1 MRFIKTTA
9 ILLLLLLLIGA
20 ACRRSDPSLVQGP
33 EVRPA
38 PAQLLLELNDQR
50 RFTSVDEV
58 ADQII
63 KGLPDLL
70 LVDVRSDAEFNA
82 YSLPGAVHIPLQT
95 MLEPANQQRLDCS
108 KFRIVFYSNDQASA
122 EKAWFITR
130 QRGCRDVYV
139 MQGGLNEW
147 TVAFL
152 QPKEPVQTA
161 PREAWDQ
168 YQFRLAARQYFAGAS
183 KALAPEPFQ
192 QPAAAPEAPAAGQ
205 TRKNIEV
212 KPKAAKPAPDE
223 EEGC

>member
-1 MRFIKTTA
+1 MTLLKITA
-9 ILLLLLLLIGA
+9 ISLLLLLLIGTG
-20 ACRRSDPSLVQGP
+20 CRRSDPSLVQGP
-33 EVRPA
+33 EARPA

-50 RFTSVDEV
+50 RFMSVDEV

-63 KGLPDLL
+63 QRLPDLL
-70 LVDVRSDAEFNA
+70 LVDVRSDAEFQA

-95 MLEPANQQRLDCS
+95 MLEPAHQQRLDCS

-152 QPKEPVQTA
+152 QPQEPAQTA
-161 PREAWDQ
+161 PQEVWDQ

-183 KALAPEPFQ
+183 KALTPEPFQ
-192 QPAAAPEAPAAGQ
+192 QPADAPAATDSQ

-212 KPKAAKPAPDE
+212 KPKAAKPAADE

>member
-1 MRFIKTTA
+1 MRFIKITA
-9 ILLLLLLLIGA
+9 IPLLLLLVGTG
-20 ACRRSDPSLVQGP
+20 CRRSDPSLVQGP
-33 EVRPA
+33 EARPE

-50 RFTSVDEV
+50 RFLSVDQV
-58 ADQII
+58 ADQLI

-70 LVDVRSDAEFNA
+70 LVDVRDEAGFKA
-82 YSLPGAVHIPLQT
+82 YSLPGAVHIPLEKL
-95 MLEPANQQRLDCS
+95 LEPANQERLDCG
-108 KFRIVFYSNDQASA
+108 KYRIVFYSNSQASA

-152 QPKEPVQTA
+152 QPKEPAQTA
-161 PREAWDQ
+161 PQEAWDQ
-168 YQFRLAARQYFAGAS
+168 YQFRIAARQYFAGAS

-192 QPAAAPEAPAAGQ
+192 QPVSMPEPAAAGQ

-212 KPKAAKPAPDE
+212 KPKAAKPAAEE

>member
-9 ILLLLLLLIGA
+9 IPLLLLLLVGA

-33 EVRPA
+33 EARPQ
-38 PAQLLLELNDQR
+38 PAQLLLELNDER
-50 RFTSVDEV
+50 RFMSVDQV

-63 KGLPDLL
+63 KKLPELL
-70 LVDVRSDAEFNA
+70 LVDVRSDAEFKA
-82 YSLPGAVHIPLQT
+82 YSLPGAVHIPLDKL
-95 MLEPANQQRLDCS
+95 LEPANQQRLDCGKYS
-108 KFRIVFYSNDQASA
+108 IVFYSNGQTSA

-152 QPKEPVQTA
+152 QPQEPAQTA
-161 PREAWDQ
+161 PQEVWDQ
-168 YQFRLAARQYFAGAS
+168 YQFRIAARQYFAGAS

-192 QPAAAPEAPAAGQ
+192 APAAAPEAAAGQ

-212 KPKAAKPAPDE
+212 KPKAAKPAAKDE